1 MQIGI
6 AWAILTTVLF
16 VFPPELPVTPDNMN
30 YCIVAF
36 GVILLI
42 ACLTWLFDGRKHYVG
57 PHIQISGMLHGG
69 AEDLAGVSPQ
79 YSPSKPESE
88 MVEEKSASA

>member
-1 MQIGI
+1 M
-6 AWAILTTVLF
+6 
-16 VFPPELPVTPDNMN
+16 FPPELPVTPDNMN

-57 PHIQISGMLHGG
+57 PHIQISGVLHGG
-69 AEDLAGVSPQ
+69 AEDLAPVSSQ
-79 YSPSKPESE
+79 YSPSKAGSE
-88 MVEEKSASA
+88 MVEKSAGA